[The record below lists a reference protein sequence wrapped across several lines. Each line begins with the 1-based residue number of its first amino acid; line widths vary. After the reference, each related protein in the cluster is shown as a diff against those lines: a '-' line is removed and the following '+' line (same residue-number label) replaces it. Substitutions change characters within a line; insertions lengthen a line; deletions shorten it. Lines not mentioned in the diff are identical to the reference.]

1 MRKMKK
7 FLIALLFAP
16 MLALASGAAVHLDK
30 WPGSVSDK
38 AALQNGAKIFVNYCL
53 NCHGASYMR
62 YKNLVDLGLT
72 EQQVKDNLMFTAEK
86 IGGLM
91 TVAARADEQKQW
103 FGATPPDL
111 TIIARARGE
120 AGNAGAGADWLYTY
134 LRSFYRDD
142 NRPTGWNNVVFENVG
157 MPHALYVLQGQQRM
171 NHESHKL
178 ELVVPGQQAPAEFDK
193 SVSDLVGFMVWMG
206 EPQQEFRRQ
215 LGLIV
220 IAFLSVLFVLAYA
233 LKKEFW
239 KDIH

>member
-1 MRKMKK
+1 MEKMKK

-16 MLALASGAAVHLDK
+16 MLALASGGNVHLDK
-30 WPGSVSDK
+30 WPGSVADK
-38 AALQNGAKIFVNYCL
+38 TGLQNGAKLFVNYCL
-53 NCHGASYMR
+53 NCHSASYMR

-72 EQQVKDNLMFTAEK
+72 EQQVIDNLMFTSEK

-91 TVAARADEQKQW
+91 TVAARSDEQKLW

-120 AGNAGAGADWLYTY
+120 LGDVGAGADWLYTY
-134 LRSFYRDD
+134 LRSFYRDE

-157 MPHALYVLQGQQRM
+157 MPHILYGLQGQQVL
-171 NHESHKL
+171 NHETHKL
-178 ELVVPGQQAPAEFDK
+178 ELAVPGQMAPAEFDK

-206 EPQQEFRRQ
+206 EPQQEYRRKLGFFVLAF
-215 LGLIV
+215 LGL
-220 IAFLSVLFVLAYA
+220 LFVLAYS
-233 LKKEFW
+233 LKKEYW